1 MYHKVRIT
9 KLPGKARGGKVNG
22 NRIVPNQSLS
32 FGGADMKSGPKDIS
46 VANTI
51 SAVPRNQANL
61 EAEGGETV
69 YGDINGD
76 GMAEHLVIKGPR
88 HSSGGVPLNLPDDTF
103 IFSDTKSMRLK
114 DPNLLAQFG
123 KKGGA
128 SKSTK
133 SYTPAELAKQYD
145 LSKYRKM
152 LQDPESG
159 DLERKTAEIMIR
171 NYTMKLGALALAQE
185 SKKGFPQGIP
195 EAARPYMDANGIKD
209 EDLIPE
215 IVQQQQMQSFQ
226 EEGMEQ
232 GSGMQ
237 NPQEEMMEMPQEDMM
252 AMQQPMAQYG
262 YQMPFYQGEV
272 MPSYMQSGGSLT
284 QYQDKGEVKY
294 KYDIPT
300 NAVVVNRADY
310 KTDEEYEV
318 GKADQFAKAGDKPL
332 YILMPDGK
340 YKKIT
345 KGAKKLDPYTGTDLA
360 TTWNNSQD
368 AADLFQG
375 MGKSI
380 DSPEFTRLLTNYTT
394 KALKDPLSYK
404 SSKGKINPLYGTMS
418 KKDYTPEQIKGAF
431 TTQQKRN
438 LALQAHGVN
447 SKHFSNSKGTL
458 LTADEL
464 IKKGQAKDLSEAN
477 SIIKQ
482 YKDKGISD
490 IKSAS
495 EKVGVP
501 LGDSALEQASFQG
514 LSKMLEDKTNL
525 TPEEQQ
531 IIEGWQYNP
540 EGAQDETGQT
550 NVGISPIDAIY
561 TDTSAQELSQYM
573 PQGLNESDVMG
584 TEIKAEPEK
593 EKEIVAEDT
602 EIAQAPE
609 EIGAEWMTPDK
620 INYYGAMKDRSR
632 IRKFLPWAP
641 RTELE
646 VPTPTYL
653 DPTRELGQ
661 QSEYANLMAQQLG
674 QFTGP
679 QAFASNMSSIQG
691 TGAEQAANTLS
702 RINNQNVGIANQF
715 AQNAANIRN
724 QEQGINQAAA
734 QRLYDQNTIANQQFI
749 NSKIA
754 ADQNVRQGFNTGWKN
769 ASNLALTNA
778 MYPQYDI
785 SARSGNIRFQGG
797 KDYVPTKETDLAER
811 TKAIYK
817 GGVND
822 WNVAERLAKNQLNP
836 QVATIDKEAILNNI
850 RKEGGAANMGY
861 VMGSNVF
868 PFMFY

>member
-1 MYHKVRIT
+1 MFKNIVMYHKVRIT

-114 DPNLLAQFG
+114 DPNLLSQFG

-195 EAARPYMDANGIKD
+195 EVARPYMEANGIND

-215 IVQQQQMQSFQ
+215 IAQQQSA
-226 EEGMEQ
+226 EEEMMEQ
-232 GSGMQ
+232 GQEQ
-237 NPQEEMMEMPQEDMM
+237 NPQEEMMEAPEQMPNGEQIAMPQEMQ
-252 AMQQPMAQYG
+252 MQQPPMAQYG
-262 YQMPFYQGEV
+262 YQMSPDTLPFNPG
-272 MPSYMQSGGSLT
+272 YMYPEYETYEQTPVQYSRGGSLYKAQKGAIT
-284 QYQDKGEVKY
+284 PPYNMDEAYTPKGVARLNQYRVKY
-294 KYDIPT
+294 GLEPIGGKGKPITKADIKKAAGEMQQMIIEKNPELVMDYIQNKSHAPSNTVKKTLGVKT
-300 NAVVVNRADY
+300 NEDIAKGLKEGRIKPEEVRNAYKDDEWWYRAIDTQS
-310 KTDEEYEV
+310 KALPKAEYE
-318 GKADQFAKAGDKPL
+318 AKMKQEGSISQGDKK
-332 YILMPDGK
+332 YFSEDPDN
-340 YKKIT
+340 
-345 KGAKKLDPYTGTDLA
+345 PEMYTEYTMA
-360 TTWNNSQD
+360 EE
-368 AADLFQG
+368 APPVAEEEVVPEEE
-375 MGKSI
+375 I
-380 DSPEFTRLLTNYTT
+380 DRGEY
-394 KALKDPLSYK
+394 
-404 SSKGKINPLYGTMS
+404 
-418 KKDYTPEQIKGAF
+418 
-431 TTQQKRN
+431 
-438 LALQAHGVN
+438 
-447 SKHFSNSKGTL
+447 
-458 LTADEL
+458 
-464 IKKGQAKDLSEAN
+464 
-477 SIIKQ
+477 
-482 YKDKGISD
+482 
-490 IKSAS
+490 
-495 EKVGVP
+495 
-501 LGDSALEQASFQG
+501 
-514 LSKMLEDKTNL
+514 EDVDL
-525 TPEEQQ
+525 TPAPQ
-531 IIEGWQYNP
+531 N
-540 EGAQDETGQT
+540 
-550 NVGISPIDAIY
+550 ID
-561 TDTSAQELSQYM
+561 
-573 PQGLNESDVMG
+573 
-584 TEIKAEPEK
+584 
-593 EKEIVAEDT
+593 
-602 EIAQAPE
+602 
-609 EIGAEWMTPDK
+609 AEWMTPDK
-620 INYYGAMKDRSR
+620 MNYYGAMKDRSR
-632 IRKFLPWAP
+632 IKKFMPWAP
-641 RTELE
+641 RTALE

-674 QFTGP
+674 QFSGP
-679 QAFASNMSSIQG
+679 QAFASNMSGIQG

-702 RINNQNVGIANQF
+702 RINNQNVGLSNQF

-724 QEQGINQAAA
+724 QEQGINQAAT
-734 QRLYDQNTIANQQFI
+734 QRLYDQTTMANQQFL
-749 NSKIA
+749 NAKTA
-754 ADQNVRQGFNTGWKN
+754 ADQNVRQAFGTGWKN

-785 SARSGNIRFQGG
+785 DARSGNVWFQGG
-797 KDYVPTKETDLAER
+797 KDAVPTQSTTISDRAME
-811 TKAIYK
+811 IYNGGVDDWKVAYQMARDEYGQKSTPSIDMDKIVNAKK
-817 GGVND
+817 GGV
-822 WNVAERLAKNQLNP
+822 
-836 QVATIDKEAILNNI
+836 
-850 RKEGGAANMGY
+850 ANMGY

>member
-1 MYHKVRIT
+1 MYHKVKIT

-51 SAVPRNQANL
+51 SAVPRDQANL

-114 DPNLLAQFG
+114 DPNLLSQFG

-195 EAARPYMDANGIKD
+195 EVARPYMEANGIND

-215 IVQQQQMQSFQ
+215 IAQQQSA
-226 EEGMEQ
+226 EEEMMEQ
-232 GSGMQ
+232 GPGMQ

-262 YQMPFYQGEV
+262 MQLGGYDFPYNPNEMAYGGLFKAQDGIEQNSYQNVSKTRGNIDYNTPEQTKQSQFQGANYNTV
-272 MPSYMQSGGSLT
+272 WKPKV
-284 QYQDKGEVKY
+284 D
-294 KYDIPT
+294 
-300 NAVVVNRADY
+300 AAFAD
-310 KTDEEYEV
+310 
-318 GKADQFAKAGDKPL
+318 P
-332 YILMPDGK
+332 
-340 YKKIT
+340 KK
-345 KGAKKLDPYTGTDLA
+345 
-360 TTWNNSQD
+360 
-368 AADLFQG
+368 AADLVSRLEAYSGQDAEDVKNKLR
-375 MGKSI
+375 GKSMEEKI
-380 DSPEFTRLLTNYTT
+380 RIAKRLATDN
-394 KALKDPLSYK
+394 
-404 SSKGKINPLYGTMS
+404 
-418 KKDYTPEQIKGAF
+418 
-431 TTQQKRN
+431 
-438 LALQAHGVN
+438 
-447 SKHFSNSKGTL
+447 
-458 LTADEL
+458 
-464 IKKGQAKDLSEAN
+464 
-477 SIIKQ
+477 
-482 YKDKGISD
+482 
-490 IKSAS
+490 
-495 EKVGVP
+495 KVGPYHYVIN
-501 LGDSALEQASFQG
+501 
-514 LSKMLEDKTNL
+514 NL
-525 TPEEQQ
+525 ITPEEKVV
-531 IIEGWQYNP
+531 EKEEEPY
-540 EGAQDETGQT
+540 TK
-550 NVGISPIDAIY
+550 IS
-561 TDTSAQELSQYM
+561 
-573 PQGLNESDVMG
+573 SD
-584 TEIKAEPEK
+584 PEK
-593 EKEIVAEDT
+593 EAEIIDRGEYEDVDLT
-602 EIAQAPE
+602 PAPQD
-609 EIGAEWMTPDK
+609 IGAEWMTPDK
-620 INYYGAMKDRSR
+620 INFYGALKDKSR
-632 IRKFLPWAP
+632 IKKFMPWAP
-641 RTELE
+641 RVALE

-674 QFTGP
+674 QFAGP
-679 QAFASNMSSIQG
+679 QAFASNMSGIQG
-691 TGAEQAANTLS
+691 TGAEQAANTLA
-702 RINNQNVGIANQF
+702 RVNNQNVGLSNQF

-734 QRLYDQNTIANQQFI
+734 QRLYDQNTMANQQFL
-749 NSKIA
+749 NAKTA
-754 ADQNVRQGFNTGWKN
+754 ADQNVRQSFGTGWKN
-769 ASNLALTNA
+769 ASNLALTNT

-785 SARSGNIRFQGG
+785 DPRSGNIWFQGG
-797 KDYVPTKETDLAER
+797 KDLVGEAPGATFDSLLQAYRRQGFSPSEATAAAKAALQSPNSQSEINRDAILANS
-811 TKAIYK
+811 KK
-817 GGVND
+817 GG
-822 WNVAERLAKNQLNP
+822 
-836 QVATIDKEAILNNI
+836 AT
-850 RKEGGAANMGY
+850 NMGY